1 MFEFRMFSHSILLR
15 ENFQQPP
22 LKRLPDIGRCFSD
35 FDVSFPMIWT
45 RLVQC
50 GSIMVNS
57 DSVTIMLI
65 PDPLFQTA
73 SFIDFFRFEGLRCE
87 PVHGQRRGRFIAVS
101 GSELYHNTFDSKKVT
116 SPKTNECP
124 LKKDYFNRKY
134 IFQPL
139 IFRGHPLVLGRVP

>member
-50 GSIMVNS
+50 GSILIPF
-57 DSVTIMLI
+57 TIILI

-73 SFIDFFRFEGLRCE
+73 SFIHFFCFEGLRCE
-87 PVHGQRRGRFIAVS
+87 PVHGQRRGMFIAAL
-101 GSELYHNTFDSKKVT
+101 GSELYSYHNTFDSKKVT
-116 SPKTNECP
+116 
-124 LKKDYFNRKY
+124 LAFAG
-134 IFQPL
+134 IVA
-139 IFRGHPLVLGRVP
+139 G